1 MEELRKQLLMNRTEE
16 VIALERSVLI
26 PSDGAPA
33 KRGHGD
39 DDEET
44 KNSMLLDEFDP
55 SSGEDRPKEAA
66 KDS

>member
-1 MEELRKQLLMNRTEE
+1 MRRQLLMNRTEE

-44 KNSMLLDEFDP
+44 KNSMLLDEYDP
-55 SSGEDRPKEAA
+55 SSGEDQPKVVP
-66 KDS
+66 KHS